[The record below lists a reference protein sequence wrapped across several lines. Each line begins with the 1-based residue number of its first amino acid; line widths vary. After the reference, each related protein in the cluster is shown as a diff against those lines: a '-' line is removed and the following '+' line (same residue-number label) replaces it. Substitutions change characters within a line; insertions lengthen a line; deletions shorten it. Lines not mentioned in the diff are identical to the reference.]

1 MNEIDQPLLLRITE
15 VGALLGISRSA
26 VYREIEAGRLKAI
39 VINQR
44 SKRVPRDEVSRYVES
59 RVKESES
66 K

>member
-1 MNEIDQPLLLRITE
+1 MYEIDQPLLLRITE

-39 VINQR
+39 VINKR
-44 SKRVPRDEVSRYVES
+44 SKRVSREEVSRYVES
-59 RVKESES
+59 RVEESIR

>member
-1 MNEIDQPLLLRITE
+1 MNEKTEPLLLRITE

-26 VYREIEAGRLKAI
+26 VYREIEAGRLRAI

-44 SKRVPRDEVSRYVES
+44 SKRVPREEVSRYVEN
-59 RVKESES
+59 RIKESVS

>member
-1 MNEIDQPLLLRITE
+1 MNETVEPLLLRITE

-26 VYREIEAGRLKAI
+26 VYREIEAGRLLTV

-44 SKRVPRDEVSRYVES
+44 SKRVPRAEVARYIES
-59 RVKESES
+59 RVKESAD

>member
-1 MNEIDQPLLLRITE
+1 MNEKTEPLLLRITE

-59 RVKESES
+59 RVKESVN

>member
-1 MNEIDQPLLLRITE
+1 MNEKTEPLLLRITE

-26 VYREIEAGRLKAI
+26 VYREIEAGRLRAI

-44 SKRVPRDEVSRYVES
+44 SKRVPREEISRYVEN
-59 RVKESES
+59 RIKESVS

>member
-1 MNEIDQPLLLRITE
+1 MYEIDQPLLLRITE

-44 SKRVPRDEVSRYVES
+44 SKRVPRAEVARYIES
-59 RVKESES
+59 RVKESAD

>member
-1 MNEIDQPLLLRITE
+1 MYEIDQPLLLRITE

-26 VYREIEAGRLKAI
+26 VYREIEAGRLRAI

-44 SKRVPRDEVSRYVES
+44 SKRVPREEVSRYVES
-59 RVKESES
+59 RIKESVS

>member
-39 VINQR
+39 VINKR

-59 RVKESES
+59 RVKESVS

>member
-26 VYREIEAGRLKAI
+26 VYREIEAGRLRAI

-59 RVKESES
+59 RVKESVN

>member
-26 VYREIEAGRLKAI
+26 VYREIEAGRLRAI

-59 RVKESES
+59 RVKESVS

>member
-1 MNEIDQPLLLRITE
+1 MNEKTEPLLLRITE

-26 VYREIEAGRLKAI
+26 VYREIEAGRLRAI

-44 SKRVPRDEVSRYVES
+44 SKRVPREEVSRYVES
-59 RVKESES
+59 RIKESVS

>member
-1 MNEIDQPLLLRITE
+1 MYEIDQPLLLRITE

-26 VYREIEAGRLKAI
+26 VYREIEAGRLRAI

-59 RVKESES
+59 RVKESVN

>member
-1 MNEIDQPLLLRITE
+1 MYEIDQPLLLRITE

-39 VINQR
+39 VINKR
-44 SKRVPRDEVSRYVES
+44 SKRVTREELSRYVES
-59 RVKESES
+59 RVAESIS

>member
-1 MNEIDQPLLLRITE
+1 MYEIDQPLLLRITE

-59 RVKESES
+59 RVKESVS

>member
-59 RVKESES
+59 RVKESVS

>member
-26 VYREIEAGRLKAI
+26 VYREIEAGRLNAI

-59 RVKESES
+59 RVKESVS

>member
-1 MNEIDQPLLLRITE
+1 MYEIDQPLLLRITE

-39 VINQR
+39 VINKR
-44 SKRVPRDEVSRYVES
+44 SKRVPREELSRYVES
-59 RVKESES
+59 RVAESVS

>member
-59 RVKESES
+59 RVKESLS

>member
-1 MNEIDQPLLLRITE
+1 MYEIDQPLLLRITE

-26 VYREIEAGRLKAI
+26 VYREIEAGRLRAI
-39 VINQR
+39 VINKR

-59 RVKESES
+59 RVKESVS

>member
-1 MNEIDQPLLLRITE
+1 MYEIDQPLLLRITE

-59 RVKESES
+59 RVKESLS

>member
-1 MNEIDQPLLLRITE
+1 MNEKTEPLLLRITE

-26 VYREIEAGRLKAI
+26 VYREIEAVRLRAI

-44 SKRVPRDEVSRYVES
+44 SKRVPREEVSSYVGS
-59 RVKESES
+59 RIKESVS